1 VAVRGPEV
9 SLRRASP
16 VLQIAVGFLIGVLFA
31 VVVLPD
37 RSSPTATAAR
47 TRLRAGDTGSQG
59 TDGNA
64 AEGDANGTTGGS
76 QDPGA
81 IGAGNTAAG
90 TGSRNPAGASAAR
103 DVEPAAQRGVD
114 AKTIKLGIALP
125 DISVIAALGP
135 GYDQGDLRAHV
146 QATIDAL
153 RRERALPVAGR
164 DLQIVYRSFNILSSD
179 EQQSTCS
186 GFAQDDHVF
195 AVIGIHDYTAG
206 AECLSTQYK
215 IPVITANGPF
225 EGVYQ
230 RGWPYLFTLEMSA
243 SRVLRNLVA
252 WGHATGR
259 FKGKKIGV
267 YYSDDPTTTPDMQ
280 KYVIGRL
287 KQLGYNVASVVTT
300 DTSGAST
307 GGPNDSVA
315 VQRFSAAGVN
325 VALLF
330 VSPVE
335 KTNFFTQA
343 RQQGY
348 RPAYLETDIA
358 FSTTSTGT
366 STYPPDY
373 FDGNFGVTGQR
384 FGEGPAGIAE
394 TPEAQ
399 KCDADYVKTGGQH
412 VDRERSE
419 AEYIA
424 SNQACDEFRAFMTA
438 LNYAGRNL
446 TPTRLVQ
453 GLETIKGMRMG
464 IHGDVSFTSN
474 RHDGVTTFREL
485 LWKASCK
492 CWVAQGDLKS
502 AAS

>member
-1 VAVRGPEV
+1 MRGPEL
-9 SLRRASP
+9 SLRRVSP

-31 VVVLPD
+31 VLVLPD
-37 RSSPTATAAR
+37 RATTPANAAR
-47 TRLRAGDTGSQG
+47 TRVSFGAGADGGDPSAAGSA
-59 TDGNA
+59 TD
-64 AEGDANGTTGGS
+64 GTTGGEQGS
-76 QDPGA
+76 GA
-81 IGAGNTAAG
+81 VAAAINGGGATGAGGVAA
-90 TGSRNPAGASAAR
+90 ASGAR
-103 DVEPAAQRGVD
+103 DVEPPAQRGVD
-114 AKTIKLGIALP
+114 GKTIKLGIALP

-135 GYDQGDLRAHV
+135 GYNQGDLQAHV
-146 QATIDAL
+146 QSTIDAL
-153 RRERALPVAGR
+153 RREHALPVGGR
-164 DLQIVYRSFNILSSD
+164 DLQIVYRSFNILSAD

-215 IPVITANGPF
+215 IPVLTANGPF

-252 WGHATGR
+252 WGNATGR
-259 FKGKKIGV
+259 FKGKRIGV

-287 KQLGYNVASVVTT
+287 RQLGYNVASVVTT

-330 VSPVE
+330 VSPVA

-366 STYPPDY
+366 STYPADY
-373 FDGNFGVTGQR
+373 FDGNWGVTGQR

-412 VDRERSE
+412 VDREQRE

-446 TPTRLVQ
+446 TPARLVQ

-464 IHGDVSFTSN
+464 IHGDVSFNAS

-492 CWVAQGDLKS
+492 CWVAQGDLKP